1 MVRLLSQCLAEF
13 RDCLFEPVKAR
24 QHDSEVISGI
34 RRARTERDGDPA
46 LRFRFFEPIQAN
58 ENIAEIKLRI
68 GMVRVQ
74 GDRPAVVRCRFVQ
87 TLQCFENDAEVI
99 VKFGDR
105 GVAIDGAL
113 DQFQRQ
119 FVAAGLMGDDT
130 EIVQRPRM
138 TGGNSEDLPISIL
151 GRRKLTGPMIGESL
165 REHGV
170 DFRQGGRRCAGTRG
184 TTAPS
189 TLRGSAFFP
198 VHGGVG

>member
-13 RDCLFEPVKAR
+13 RDCFVESVKPR
-24 QHDSEVISGI
+24 QHDPKVISGI

-46 LRFRFFEPIQAN
+46 LRFRFFKPIQAN
-58 ENIAEIKLRI
+58 ENIAEIELRI

-74 GDRPAVVRCRFVQ
+74 GNRPAVVRCRFVQ

-119 FVAAGLMGDDT
+119 VAAARLMGDDT
-130 EIVQRPRM
+130 EIVQSPRM
-138 TGGNSEDLPISIL
+138 TGRHSEDLPISIL
-151 GRRKLTGPMIGESL
+151 GRRKLAGPMIGESL
-165 REHGV
+165 PERGV
-170 DFRQGGRRCAGTRG
+170 DVGQCRGRCAGTCG

-189 TLRGSAFFP
+189 TLRGPAFFP